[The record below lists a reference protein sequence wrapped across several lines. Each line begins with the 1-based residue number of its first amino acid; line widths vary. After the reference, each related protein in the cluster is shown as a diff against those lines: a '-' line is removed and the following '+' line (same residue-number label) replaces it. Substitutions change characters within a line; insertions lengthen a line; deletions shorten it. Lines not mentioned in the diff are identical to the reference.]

1 MSKRRS
7 DQGGAILSFIVIAA
21 ILVAVTLGAIYFV
34 QQRGI
39 TARRDQAIAAANKLA
54 ADQKAAQD
62 RADAAR
68 KATTA
73 AQVAAN
79 QASQT
84 STTSTTT
91 DQATT
96 AGTTT
101 TATSSSELPTTG
113 PSNSIVTMLAIGM
126 LMGTS
131 VAFVRSRRALSR
143 SL

>member
-7 DQGGAILSFIVIAA
+7 NQGGAIVSFIVIAA
-21 ILVAVTLGAIYFV
+21 ILIAVTLGAIYFV
-34 QQRGI
+34 QQRGV

-62 RADAAR
+62 ATDAAR
-68 KATTA
+68 KAATA

-79 QASQT
+79 QPSQDS
-84 STTSTTT
+84 STIAPAVN
-91 DQATT
+91 D
-96 AGTTT
+96 
-101 TATSSSELPTTG
+101 TATAASSSELPTTG
-113 PSNSIVTMLAIGM
+113 PSNSALTMLAIGM

-131 VAFVRSRRALSR
+131 VAFVRSRRALAR

>member
-7 DQGGAILSFIVIAA
+7 NQGGAILSFIVIAV
-21 ILVAVTLGAIYFV
+21 ILIAVTLGAIYFV
-34 QQRGI
+34 QQRGVSV
-39 TARRDQAIAAANKLA
+39 RRDQAIAAANKLA

-62 RADAAR
+62 ATDAAR

-79 QASQT
+79 QASQASGGST
-84 STTSTTT
+84 STQTTTT
-91 DQATT
+91 DTSPAATNT
-96 AGTTT
+96 GQ
-101 TATSSSELPTTG
+101 LPTTG
-113 PSNSIVTMLAIGM
+113 PSNSFVTMLAFGL

-131 VAFVRSRRALSR
+131 VAFIRSRRELSR